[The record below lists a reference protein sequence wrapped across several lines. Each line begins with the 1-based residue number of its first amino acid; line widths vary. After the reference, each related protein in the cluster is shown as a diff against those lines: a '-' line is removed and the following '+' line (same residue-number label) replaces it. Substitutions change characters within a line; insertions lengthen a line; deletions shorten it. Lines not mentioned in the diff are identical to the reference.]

1 MTETKRFFWP
11 RAERKLSFHVENHVL
26 DSLLAICFHS
36 SQKMAFVASNCCF
49 PQICQE
55 SMGWCKMVRVYNE
68 LRSFRSMTISF
79 FFYILLIFFP
89 SLQVL
94 LK

>member
-36 SQKMAFVASNCCF
+36 SQKNG
-49 PQICQE
+49 IC
-55 SMGWCKMVRVYNE
+55 GFK
-68 LRSFRSMTISF
+68 
-79 FFYILLIFFP
+79 LLFSANLP
-89 SLQVL
+89 GVNGLVQNGEGL
-94 LK
+94 